1 MKFSPEYTFNL
12 SDSNDHN
19 YALKSNLKRKR
30 KRRNREKADKRT
42 SLDLSQIKWS
52 KESSLKHKTKEG
64 EKFLSGQESGKILS
78 VV

>member
-1 MKFSPEYTFNL
+1 MKFSPEYTFNS

-19 YALKSNLKRKR
+19 YALKSNLKK
-30 KRRNREKADKRT
+30 KKEKEEIGKKQRT

-64 EKFLSGQESGKILS
+64 EKFLSGQESGKLLS